1 MTTLVRTAA
10 ALTALLLGAAL
21 ATVPA
26 PPAAAAGN
34 GRWAVVPTP
43 PKTPTP
49 AARQYFFLESP
60 PGQTVLDSVRVTN
73 HTDTA
78 LSLRV
83 YGADAYNTADD
94 GGFGLR
100 EQTQPQHDIGA
111 WTSTGVTDLVVPARR
126 QADIPFTVVVPPNAS
141 PGDHVGGIVVAEA
154 APSGQLDGG
163 GVAIAVRQAV
173 AARVYLRVSGPAVP
187 ALTVG
192 EATAERD
199 RVAYTVTNTGNL
211 HLAPTITVTSAGL
224 FGHDVHTGPVPR
236 LDLVPGAQT
245 VLRTALRGAW
255 PVDVV
260 TTTVTVTADSGIRAG
275 TEVTTVTGGWQL
287 LAALAALLAVATVL
301 IRRRRRARLRRPR
314 GIS

>member
-1 MTTLVRTAA
+1 MTTLARTTAA
-10 ALTALLLGAAL
+10 LAALLLAGALTA
-21 ATVPA
+21 VPA
-26 PPAAAAGN
+26 APAAAAGN

-73 HTDTA
+73 LTDAA
-78 LSLRV
+78 LTLRV

-100 EQTQPQHDIGA
+100 EQSQPQHDIGA

-126 QADIPFTVVVPPNAS
+126 GADIPFTVVVPSNAS

-154 APSGQLDGG
+154 APSGQLDSG
-163 GVAIAVRQAV
+163 GVAVAVRQAV

-192 EATAERD
+192 AAAAERD
-199 RVAYTVTNTGNL
+199 RIAYTVTNTGNL
-211 HLAPTITVTSAGL
+211 HLAPTITVASTGL
-224 FGHDVHTGPVPR
+224 FGHAVQAGPVPK

-260 TTTVTVTADSGIRAG
+260 TTTVTVTADGGVRAS
-275 TEVTTVTGGWQL
+275 TEATTVTGGWQL
-287 LAALAALLAVATVL
+287 LAAVGVLLAAGFALL
-301 IRRRRRARLRRPR
+301 RRRRRARLRRPR
-314 GIS
+314 GIA